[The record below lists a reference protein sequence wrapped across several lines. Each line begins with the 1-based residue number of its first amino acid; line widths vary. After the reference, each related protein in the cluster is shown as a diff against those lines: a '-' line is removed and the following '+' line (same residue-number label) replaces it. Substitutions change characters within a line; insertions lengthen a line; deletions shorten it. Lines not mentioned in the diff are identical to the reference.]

1 LHSRLAVSSST
12 TRSPVSA
19 SSQPRIFLFRIF
31 GFGFFELRSIN
42 FREPRHHTRHTTVF
56 LGSPASQRH
65 QSRRRPTSTSRS
77 VLPTRL
83 RVDLTRGRVCAPQ
96 VSVLP
101 ASAFQ
106 CCRRPF
112 EVFSANLVL
121 FSGACR
127 SRAGNWSGQLSPPQR
142 LRSPADLLCAFI
154 FCFLNFPC
162 TFLLFGTVFL
172 ANLLYWSLYLFLSLY
187 FCCVQVGGWEG
198 LKGLVPLILTP
209 LPSPYETTLTGGQFS
224 WSLCQ
229 EIIGPRHS
237 FDAFPFIFCLLYF
250 LLGCPAHCCCL
261 L

>member
-1 LHSRLAVSSST
+1 LHSRPAVSSST

-65 QSRRRPTSTSRS
+65 QSRRRPTSPSRS

-83 RVDLTRGRVCAPQ
+83 RVDLTRRRVRDPPAC
-96 VSVLP
+96 VLP

-106 CCRRPF
+106 RCRRPF
-112 EVFSANLVL
+112 VVFSANLVL
-121 FSGACR
+121 VSGTCR
-127 SRAGNWSGQLSPPQR
+127 SRAGDWSGQPPPSQR
-142 LRSPADLLCAFI
+142 LRSPADLRCAFI
-154 FCFLNFPC
+154 FCCLNFPC
-162 TFLLFGTVFL
+162 NFLLFGTVFW
-172 ANLLYWSLYLFLSLY
+172 ANLLYWSFSLFLSLY

-209 LPSPYETTLTGGQFS
+209 LPTPYETTLSGGQFS

-237 FDAFPFIFCLLYF
+237 FDAFPFNFCLLYF
-250 LLGCPAHCCCL
+250 LLGCPARC
-261 L
+261 